1 MSPEIVLLNPISIV
15 LLSLT
20 LVVLVLDFI
29 FKKAFLKI
37 IFGTL
42 MVAYI
47 VFSII
52 YGASYQEILITILV
66 LLVISLFVFYRKE
79 KKNEL

>member
-1 MSPEIVLLNPISIV
+1 MSPGIVLLNPISIV

-42 MVAYI
+42 IVAYI

-52 YGASYQEILITILV
+52 YGASYQEILITILA

>member
-42 MVAYI
+42 VVAYI

-79 KKNEL
+79 KKK

>member
-79 KKNEL
+79 MKNEL

>member
-1 MSPEIVLLNPISIV
+1 MSPETVLLNPISII
-15 LLSLT
+15 LFSLT

-42 MVAYI
+42 VVAYI

>member
-42 MVAYI
+42 VVAYI

>member
-1 MSPEIVLLNPISIV
+1 MPSELALLNPISIV
-15 LLSLT
+15 LFSLI
-20 LVVLVLDFI
+20 LVVLIMDLI

-37 IFGTL
+37 IYGALAT
-42 MVAYI
+42 AYI
-47 VFSII
+47 VFSLI